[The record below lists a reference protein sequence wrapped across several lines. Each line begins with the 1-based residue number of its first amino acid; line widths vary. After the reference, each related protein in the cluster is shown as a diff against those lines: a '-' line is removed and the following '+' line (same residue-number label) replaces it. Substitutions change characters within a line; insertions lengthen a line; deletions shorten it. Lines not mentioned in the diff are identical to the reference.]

1 MQKIF
6 VILAILPTFIYASYN
21 PFFSDKT
28 LPPKPTVQK
37 QEVKII
43 IQKPKP
49 KPKPI
54 PTRQNINMTYS
65 GFIEST
71 KGKFALV
78 NFDEKNI
85 VIKKNDSLYLNEKI
99 FKITKITS
107 NYILVS
113 DKHCRVQTV
122 YFTSDE
128 KQN

>member
-6 VILAILPTFIYASYN
+6 VIFAILPTFIYASYN

-28 LPPKPTVQK
+28 LPPKPVKK

-54 PTRQNINMTYS
+54 PKRQNIKMTYS

-78 NFDEKNI
+78 NFNGKNI
-85 VIKKNDSLYLNEKI
+85 VIKKDDSLYLNEKI
-99 FKITKITS
+99 FKIFKITS
-107 NYILVS
+107 NYILIQ
-113 DKHCRVQTV
+113 DRHCRTQTV

-128 KQN
+128 SRVK

>member
-1 MQKIF
+1 MQKVF
-6 VILAILPTFIYASYN
+6 VIFAILPTFIYASYN

-28 LPPKPTVQK
+28 LPPKPVVQK

-49 KPKPI
+49 KPI
-54 PTRQNINMTYS
+54 PKRQNIDMTYS

-78 NFDEKNI
+78 NFDGKNI
-85 VIKKNDSLYLNEKI
+85 VVKKDDSLYLNEKI
-99 FKITKITS
+99 FKISKITS

-122 YFTSDE
+122 YFTSD
-128 KQN
+128 KSNIR